1 MRRYIVT
8 SMLVERDLP
17 KRVENLKLQIEIFAL
32 EANRQT
38 NKNKTQTRKD
48 KKTLIGWNEIM
59 DYLIC
64 SADVHA

>member
-1 MRRYIVT
+1 
-8 SMLVERDLP
+8 MLVERDLP

-38 NKNKTQTRKD
+38 NKNKTQNKTQTRKD

-64 SADVHA
+64 SADAHA